1 MKVEENIFLSLIC
14 FALFVEG
21 IYKIFM
27 INKSRFSSN
36 SIYYFFILGRG
47 LMTVC
52 FGLFLYGFNFNEN
65 IISYTAILWFI
76 SMYIS
81 TYYAEDLKRKDIE
94 KKYQKIEKKFL
105 IYLRIFLIG
114 LIFFLVFAAI
124 RAKYLGYY

>member
-1 MKVEENIFLSLIC
+1 MDFKEVLIISVIC
-14 FALFVEG
+14 CGWFIEG
-21 IYKIFM
+21 IYKLIKYDSSIFTE
-27 INKSRFSSN
+27 NKF
-36 SIYYFFILGRG
+36 YYLFLAGKG
-47 LMTVC
+47 LMTIC

>member
-1 MKVEENIFLSLIC
+1 MDFKEVLIISVIC
-14 FALFVEG
+14 CGWFIEG
-21 IYKIFM
+21 IYKLIKYDSSIFTE
-27 INKSRFSSN
+27 NKF
-36 SIYYFFILGRG
+36 YYLFLAGKG
-47 LMTVC
+47 LMTIC

-94 KKYQKIEKKFL
+94 KKYQKIEKNFL